1 VQSPLLSLR
10 ANKRAVS
17 AVTGTALMVATTI
30 GMGASLFFTVQGLLP
45 TTIGEPTVLILTSRG
60 YHNAA
65 GSGYCCLNDSV
76 LEVNLLHGDRQ
87 TWEGS
92 ISFEIISANG
102 TQMLLQGEL
111 VAVDAGRDIDGQH
124 QLECHPGASLAGGI
138 RRQNTQRQR
147 CRQSQ
152 SHSRAC
158 ASGGH
163 ASSISRQVRRVIA
176 PVGAPVGAV
185 SVTLA
190 GKAAPGF

>member
-1 VQSPLLSLR
+1 MRSPLLSLR

-111 VAVDAGRDIDGQH
+111 VAAPANQSLLYVGVYHGSPDEVSVINIGYVDADANGYASAPDYIDLRGMSKEYHFAQLLLISQEGQI
-124 QLECHPGASLAGGI
+124 GS
-138 RRQNTQRQR
+138 T
-147 CRQSQ
+147 
-152 SHSRAC
+152 
-158 ASGGH
+158 
-163 ASSISRQVRRVIA
+163 
-176 PVGAPVGAV
+176 
-185 SVTLA
+185 TL
-190 GKAAPGF
+190 P